1 MSEADRTPE
10 AASPDAAKPEPA
22 AANGSVGISVPARGR
37 KRHLVGKVIS
47 AKMQKTVVVEVT
59 RRVLDPVFKKFVRHR
74 ARYKAHDE
82 KSACRAGDQVEIREH
97 RPLSREKRWV
107 VARVIGRQE
116 EGI

>member
-1 MSEADRTPE
+1 MSEPDTTPE
-10 AASPDAAKPEPA
+10 APSAEAPIPTSPKAEA
-22 AANGSVGISVPARGR
+22 R
-37 KRHLVGKVIS
+37 KRGGKRQLVGKVIS
-47 AKMQKTVVVEVT
+47 AKMQKTVVVEVS

-97 RPLSREKRWV
+97 RRLSREKRWV
-107 VARVIGRQE
+107 VARVISRQE

>member
-1 MSEADRTPE
+1 MSESDTTLEAPSAETPKGE
-10 AASPDAAKPEPA
+10 SAKPEAP
-22 AANGSVGISVPARGR
+22 SRGR

-47 AKMQKTVVVEVT
+47 AKMQKTVVVEVS

-107 VARVIGRQE
+107 VARVIARQE